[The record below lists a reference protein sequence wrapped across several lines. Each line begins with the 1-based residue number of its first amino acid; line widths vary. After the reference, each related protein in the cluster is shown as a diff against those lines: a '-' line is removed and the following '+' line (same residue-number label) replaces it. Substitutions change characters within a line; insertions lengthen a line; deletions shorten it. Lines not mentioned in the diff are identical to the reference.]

1 MPLPPALGDLLGR
14 VPAVQRGWQS
24 LSVAERARYVEWVQA
39 GKTPQRQA
47 SRAVGAGRLIA
58 RGERLPGRLR
68 RLRLGSRNRGAAYDL
83 TDDPGGYMAGGY
95 LDL

>member
-1 MPLPPALGDLLGR
+1 MSLLAPLGDLLGR
-14 VPAVQRGWQS
+14 VPVVQRGWQR
-24 LSVAERARYVEWVQA
+24 LPATERSRYVEWVQA
-39 GKTPQRQA
+39 GRTPERQA
-47 SRAVGAGRLIA
+47 RRAHTAGRLIA

-68 RLRLGSRNRGAAYDL
+68 RLRLRWRTNGSAYDL